1 MISNRIN
8 KIHNSISIKN
18 KYKSISKLNLMFYIF
33 LFVSSYSPQSEI
45 LFYSISSYI
54 ITFRV
59 NNQKAF
65 IFDINKSKS
74 LKINN
79 FLLLLLAFFN

>member
-18 KYKSISKLNLMFYIF
+18 KYKSISKLNLMFCLF
-33 LFVSSYSPQSEI
+33 LRIALRAKY
-45 LFYSISSYI
+45 FYSISSYI

-79 FLLLLLAFFN
+79 FLLL